1 VSGNAAAL
9 SSFADAARERITQRL
24 PSASKLSPNAV
35 PRDRARETRGNR
47 GALIAL
53 LVGCAFMTLIVI
65 IGLSWSLH
73 SSVQS
78 TIQAMPTK
86 AAPAGS
92 AGH

>member
-1 VSGNAAAL
+1 
-9 SSFADAARERITQRL
+9 
-24 PSASKLSPNAV
+24 
-35 PRDRARETRGNR
+35 
-47 GALIAL
+47 
-53 LVGCAFMTLIVI
+53 MTLIVI